1 MENRIWSKINNIR
14 CVWLNRGKGFVM
26 GGISDLFGLM
36 AKGGLIMF
44 PIFICSVVAMTIV
57 IERIIFF
64 KKYNVD
70 VEGFFNPVLKLIRE
84 GHRDKV
90 LDRCEKTPNPLGRII
105 KAGLDEKDV
114 PRWKLE
120 EKLTLAG
127 QEEINS
133 LEKNIRGLEVIA
145 TISPLMGLLGTVIGM
160 VQAFNKVAQYQGQV
174 DPGLLAGGIWEALLT
189 TAAGLTVAIPT
200 VIMLHY
206 FDRKKEKLAFS
217 LNKFGQQFIYS
228 MDTKFYPEQAPRVH
242 T

>member
-1 MENRIWSKINNIR
+1 
-14 CVWLNRGKGFVM
+14 M
-26 GGISDLFGLM
+26 GWISELFGLIG
-36 AKGGLIMF
+36 KGGIIMV
-44 PIFICSVVAMTIV
+44 PIFLCSIIALAIV

-64 KKYNVD
+64 RKYFVD

-84 GHRDKV
+84 GHADQV
-90 LDRCEKTPNPLGRII
+90 LDRCKKKPNPLGRII
-105 KAGLDEKDV
+105 EAGLDEKDI

-160 VQAFNKVAQYQGQV
+160 VQAFNKVAEFEGQV
-174 DPGLLAGGIWEALLT
+174 DPSLLAGGIWEALLT
-189 TAAGLTVAIPT
+189 TAAGLSVAIPT

-217 LNKFGQQFIYS
+217 LNKYGQQFIYS
-228 MDTKFYPEQAPRVH
+228 MDAKFYPDQTTRIP
-242 T
+242 